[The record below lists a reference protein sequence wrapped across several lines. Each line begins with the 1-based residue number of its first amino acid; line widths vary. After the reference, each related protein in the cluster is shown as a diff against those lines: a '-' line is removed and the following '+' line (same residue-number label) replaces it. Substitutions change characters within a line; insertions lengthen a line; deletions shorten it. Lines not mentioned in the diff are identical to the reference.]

1 MSRVVPIILLIAAVA
16 RAQSTQ
22 PADPRLAAIDR
33 KPDEITDLTA
43 SFEQEKHSPL
53 LKKPLVS
60 KGTVRAKG
68 AAMLW
73 TTDSPRKTV
82 MRVDPKSLQ
91 ILYMDDK
98 VLEVYPVDG
107 KLAQL
112 AASPLPRLS
121 LLREQFTIEK
131 IDDQNDVLTLTLK
144 PGDEKLKEHVDQ
156 VVVAIDKTSAVI
168 RAFELT
174 DPDGERTV
182 IRFSDHRIN
191 TGLDDASLELKPPA
205 GTKVVRPL
213 GDAP

>member
-1 MSRVVPIILLIAAVA
+1 MRRVVPIILLIAAVT
-16 RAQSTQ
+16 RAQPTQ
-22 PADPRLAAIDR
+22 PVDSRLDAIDR
-33 KPDEITDLTA
+33 KAGDIIDLTA

-68 AAMLW
+68 SAMLW

-91 ILYMDDK
+91 ILYVDDK

-131 IDDQNDVLTLTLK
+131 INDQNDVLTLTLK

-156 VVVAIDKTSAVI
+156 VVVTIDVASAVI

-191 TGLDDASLELKPPA
+191 TGLDDASLELTPPA